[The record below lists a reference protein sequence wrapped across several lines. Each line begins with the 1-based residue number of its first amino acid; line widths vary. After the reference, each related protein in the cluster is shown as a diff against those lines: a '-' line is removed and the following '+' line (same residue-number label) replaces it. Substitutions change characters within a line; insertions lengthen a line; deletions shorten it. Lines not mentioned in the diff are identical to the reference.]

1 MNPEELNKQV
11 FGSTINKF
19 KIVIQIFKEIYLNQN
34 FNLLILTMQ
43 ILTDEICE
51 SSISFED
58 VITVIDT
65 GFVQQKTF
73 DSETNKIIK
82 KNIWITKSCISNRR
96 NK

>member
-11 FGSTINKF
+11 FGSSINKF

-82 KNIWITKSCISNRR
+82 KNIWITISL
-96 NK
+96 KF